1 MVDLTDAVNSQL
13 HMSFNGVS
21 NSEVAKMTRK
31 MMMIMMRM
39 VRIMVVII
47 LVTNYKQ
54 TAFQVE
60 VKVDKSLNTSVHVS
74 FQNPVKTP
82 VKVLK
87 GIIWEIYECA
97 SEVLSHLGRIF
108 GVIFRA
114 QWAQKVKH
122 VFPLFG
128 DFLSPLSPKN
138 HTKKPP

>member
-21 NSEVAKMTRK
+21 NSEVAKMTRITT
-31 MMMIMMRM
+31 MIMMRM

-87 GIIWEIYECA
+87 GKYTNVPQKSCHI
-97 SEVLSHLGRIF
+97 LGRMF
-108 GVIFRA
+108 GVILA
-114 QWAQKVKH
+114 
-122 VFPLFG
+122 
-128 DFLSPLSPKN
+128 LSGL
-138 HTKKPP
+138 KK

>member
-1 MVDLTDAVNSQL
+1 M
-13 HMSFNGVS
+13 
-21 NSEVAKMTRK
+21 
-31 MMMIMMRM
+31 
-39 VRIMVVII
+39 VII

-97 SEVLSHLGRIF
+97 SEVLSHF
-108 GVIFRA
+108 GEDVWCDFSA
-114 QWAQKVKH
+114 QWAQKVGGNSLCNIFSYCFH
-122 VFPLFG
+122 LQPVAV
-128 DFLSPLSPKN
+128 S
-138 HTKKPP
+138 

>member
-21 NSEVAKMTRK
+21 NSEVGKMTRK
-31 MMMIMMRM
+31 MMRIMMRM

-122 VFPLFG
+122 VFPLFEST
-128 DFLSPLSPKN
+128 F
-138 HTKKPP
+138 

>member
-21 NSEVAKMTRK
+21 NSEVGKMARK

-87 GIIWEIYECA
+87 GILWEIYECA
-97 SEVLSHLGRIF
+97 SEVLSHVWRIF

-122 VFPLFG
+122 VF
-128 DFLSPLSPKN
+128 S
-138 HTKKPP
+138 TVW

>member
-21 NSEVAKMTRK
+21 NSEVGKMTRK

-122 VFPLFG
+122 VF
-128 DFLSPLSPKN
+128 S
-138 HTKKPP
+138 TVW

>member
-54 TAFQVE
+54 TALQVE

-122 VFPLFG
+122 VF
-128 DFLSPLSPKN
+128 S
-138 HTKKPP
+138 TVW

>member
-21 NSEVAKMTRK
+21 NSEVGKMTRK

-114 QWAQKVKH
+114 QWALKVKH
-122 VFPLFG
+122 VF
-128 DFLSPLSPKN
+128 S
-138 HTKKPP
+138 TVW